1 MLTDFKEDLKLGNE
15 AEHLVKRVLSNLTTQ
30 YAFEVVGDQ
39 REYRYKGD
47 IKAIGADGNETMIEV
62 KNDSCIAS
70 SGNILCEEENY
81 IKADNRM
88 IKGNMHCDSD
98 IFCVVS

>member
-1 MLTDFKEDLKLGNE
+1 
-15 AEHLVKRVLSNLTTQ
+15 
-30 YAFEVVGDQ
+30 
-39 REYRYKGD
+39 
-47 IKAIGADGNETMIEV
+47 MIEV

-88 IKGNMHCDSD
+88 IKGNMYCDSD
-98 IFCVVS
+98 IFCIVSQQARKIYVLDFKRL